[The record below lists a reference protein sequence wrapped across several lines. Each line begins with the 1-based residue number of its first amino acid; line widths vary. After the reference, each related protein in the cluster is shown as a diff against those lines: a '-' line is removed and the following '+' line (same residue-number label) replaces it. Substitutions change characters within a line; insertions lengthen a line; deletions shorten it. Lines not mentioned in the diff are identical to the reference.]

1 MIILLLITGL
11 LLDGLLTN
19 LISNISFFLPL
30 LTITNIFLIYEYYK
44 KHEKT
49 YFIMIAILGLLY
61 DLLYTNLLFFHMIV
75 FLCLGIFTKQ
85 IYKYFKITKLKLF
98 IYISLLIIFFELL
111 TSTLLVL
118 FQVIN
123 FDIQRIIYIITHSI
137 LLNII
142 YGQII
147 FISFERI
154 KKA

>member
-19 LISNISFFLPL
+19 FIPNISFFLPL

-49 YFIMIAILGLLY
+49 YFIILSILGLLY
-61 DLLYTNLLFFHMIV
+61 DLLYTNLLFFHMII
-75 FLCLGIFTKQ
+75 FLCLGLFTKQ
-85 IYKYFKITKLKLF
+85 IYKYFKVTKLKLF
-98 IYISLLIIFFELL
+98 LCIPLLIVFFELL
-111 TSTLLVL
+111 TATLLVL

-123 FDIQRIIYIITHSI
+123 FDIQRIVYKITHSI

-142 YGQII
+142 YAQLI